1 MTNVRKFLFSS
12 LGTTPRLCLK
22 NCLTASSEFESVAS
36 VLAGVPLVFPAKLT
50 FAMKPVPNRDFNL
63 IDVPM
68 HRSLPFAMI
77 PIRSLS
83 ISASSIECVVRI
95 MARPC
100 LAFSIMSH
108 TCLLLI
114 GSIPVVGSSRIINL
128 GSPIRAIATLSRRF
142 IPPL

>member
-1 MTNVRKFLFSS
+1 MAHTAKELAFLFS
-12 LGTTPRLCLK
+12 LHTCLK

-114 GSIPVVGSSRIINL
+114 GSIPVVCNSTPKNGRGQEIE
-128 GSPIRAIATLSRRF
+128 T
-142 IPPL
+142 